1 MIQQINKLIEIN
13 LSLLYVSAEG
23 ILHLNDFKDLQHNKL
38 YDARNLAEIMQQK
51 ELIQPHHE
59 KEKSYELTD
68 FGNHVSENG
77 GWLMHLEKFKAD
89 KLENKIEETT
99 QSNVH
104 LKPAFWK
111 RLFIIFKYSN
121 RKSHKPS

>member
-13 LSLLYVSAEG
+13 LSLIYVSADG
-23 ILHLNDFKDLQHNKL
+23 ILHLNDFKDLHHNKL

-51 ELIQPHHE
+51 ELIQPHPE

-77 GWLMHLEKFKAD
+77 GWLMHIEKFKAD
-89 KLENKIEETT
+89 KLENKIQQAIQT
-99 QSNVH
+99 SIH
-104 LKPAFWK
+104 SKPVFWK
-111 RLFIIFKYSN
+111 RLLGIFK
-121 RKSHKPS
+121 